1 MSVAKEILKEP
12 EERQKELRRKANLL
26 LDEKK
31 RIEKA
36 VYDLKD
42 KARREEDN
50 GIHTKP

>member
-1 MSVAKEILKEP
+1 MSVAKEILKES

-36 VYDLKD
+36 VYDLRIKLAE
-42 KARREEDN
+42 KKMREY
-50 GIHTKP
+50 TKL